1 MSEWRRAIDSYIESH
16 ADRWTGVRRHLHVHP
31 EPSREEYAT
40 TRFLA
45 GQLTESGVPVQ
56 IAPTGRGLIAEPDG
70 QGERERVAIRADI
83 DALRL
88 QDAKSVPYRSSRD
101 GFMHACGHD
110 AHSAMVLAAA
120 SALTGVREALPKNT
134 VWRAVL
140 QPAEEIGEGAFEM
153 IAAGAME
160 KVRAIAALHVDP
172 DLESGRVA
180 YRTGILTAHCQEIA
194 ITIKGMGGHAARPH
208 LSVDPIGVAVGL
220 INSIY
225 QFVPR
230 SLDSRDPTVITFGC
244 IEGGTSANVIPEE
257 VKLLGTIRTLSRGA
271 AARVED
277 QVMRIARGFSEAS
290 RAAIEVTFR
299 RGTDAVTNDPAV
311 TATCVE
317 AAREVVGAANVVEIP
332 LPSMG
337 GEDFSGYLKHAPG
350 CLLRLGVAPANGP
363 RHFLH
368 SPLFDIDE
376 HALLLGAKVLA
387 HSVVLLCHPCRSD
400 AE

>member
-1 MSEWRRAIDSYIESH
+1 
-16 ADRWTGVRRHLHVHP
+16 
-31 EPSREEYAT
+31 
-40 TRFLA
+40 
-45 GQLTESGVPVQ
+45 
-56 IAPTGRGLIAEPDG
+56 
-70 QGERERVAIRADI
+70 
-83 DALRL
+83 
-88 QDAKSVPYRSSRD
+88 
-101 GFMHACGHD
+101 MHACGHD

-120 SALTGVREALPKNT
+120 SALMEVREALPKST

-140 QPAEEIGEGAFEM
+140 QPAEEIGEGAYEM

-180 YRTGILTAHCQEIA
+180 YRDGILTAHCQEIA

-244 IEGGTSANVIPEE
+244 IQGGTSANVIPEE
-257 VKLLGTIRTLSRGA
+257 VKLMGTIRTLSRAG

-277 QVMRIARGFSEAS
+277 QVMRIARGYSEAS
-290 RAAIEVTFR
+290 RAAIDVSFR

-317 AAREVVGAANVVEIP
+317 AARGRRAPPTSSRSPFRAWAARTFRAT
-332 LPSMG
+332 S
-337 GEDFSGYLKHAPG
+337 STSPG
-350 CLLRLGVAPANGP
+350 CLLRLGVAVADGP

-376 HALLLGAKVLA
+376 HALLIGAKVLA
-387 HSVVLLCHPCRSD
+387 HSVVLLCNPSRSD

>member
-1 MSEWRRAIDSYIESH
+1 MSEWRRAIDSYIDSQAE
-16 ADRWTGVRRHLHVHP
+16 RWTAVRRHLHVNP
-31 EPSREEYAT
+31 EPSREEYET

-45 GQLTESGVPVQ
+45 AKLSETGVAVE
-56 IAPTGRGLIAEPDG
+56 IAPTGRGLIAEPRG
-70 QGERERVAIRADI
+70 QGDRTRVAIRADM

-88 QDAKSVPYRSSRD
+88 QDGKSVAYRSSRD
-101 GFMHACGHD
+101 GIMHACGHD
-110 AHSAMVLAAA
+110 AHSAMVVAAA
-120 SALTGVREALPKNT
+120 SALVGVREALPKNT
-134 VWRAVL
+134 LWRAVL

-160 KVRAIAALHVDP
+160 RVCAITALHVDP
-172 DLESGRVA
+172 DLESGQIA
-180 YRTGILTAHCQEIA
+180 YRSGTLTAHCQEIA

-230 SLDSRDPTVITFGC
+230 SLDSRDPTVITFGS
-244 IEGGTSANVIPEE
+244 IQGGSSANVIPEE
-257 VKLLGTIRTLSRGA
+257 VRLMGTIRTLSRA
-271 AARVED
+271 SAARVED
-277 QVMRIARGFSEAS
+277 QVMRIARGYSEAS

-350 CLLRLGVAPANGP
+350 CLLRLGVAALDRP

-376 HALLLGAKVLA
+376 RALLIGAKVLA
-387 HSVVLLCHPCRSD
+387 HSVVLLSNPSRSD